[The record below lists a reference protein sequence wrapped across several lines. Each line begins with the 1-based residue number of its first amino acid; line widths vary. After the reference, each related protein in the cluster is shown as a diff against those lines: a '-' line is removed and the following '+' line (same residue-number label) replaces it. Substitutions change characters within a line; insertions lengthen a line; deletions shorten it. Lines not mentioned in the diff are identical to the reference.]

1 MKSGRTPLFRSLMRA
16 MQQASPAVSHKTRR
30 DFLRIAGA
38 TGVAALTGMSHA
50 RGRHKLSG
58 PVAIVGGGIAGLTT
72 AYRLMKA
79 GVEVHLYEMQ
89 NRFGGRMFTKRNFN
103 KDGMFVELGGELV
116 DSNHKDLIKLARE
129 LDVPLQSLRKGEK
142 GLDYYYFNGKIY
154 TDHDIIPAI
163 APLMEK
169 IGSDAEDLY
178 DKEDAFTDKAR
189 KLDQISLK
197 DYLKATGAGVP
208 AWVMEMIETAYVP
221 EFGLDAHRQSCL
233 NMVDFI
239 NPDTRHGFE
248 IFGDSDE
255 ALRIKGG
262 NDTLPTVV
270 FEAIK
275 NRVTIRSEHRLVGIS
290 ATGTTGHKLTFSH
303 KGKPFTASYDHVIM
317 AIPFTIL
324 RDVDGVDHLKLSPEK
339 MRAIRKMGYGTNIKI
354 MAGFTDRT
362 WRQPRDG
369 GKVFCNGS
377 VYTDKSFQTC
387 WETSR
392 GQKGVSGIITNFMG
406 GSPAA
411 NYEPDYLDNL
421 LREGNGLF
429 PGFKSKFD
437 GNKAVMNWPQ
447 ISTIKA
453 SYSSPL
459 VGQYT
464 WVYQAAAAP
473 ECGGR
478 LLFAGEH
485 TSFESP
491 GYMNGGVESG
501 NRAADELLSLE

>member
-1 MKSGRTPLFRSLMRA
+1 M
-16 MQQASPAVSHKTRR
+16 
-30 DFLRIAGA
+30 AGA
-38 TGVAALTGMSHA
+38 AGVAALTGIGSA
-50 RGRHKLSG
+50 KSRSKIQG
-58 PVAIVGGGIAGLTT
+58 PVAIVGGGIAGLTA
-72 AYRLMKA
+72 AYRLMQA

-103 KDGMFVELGGELV
+103 KEGMFVELGGELV
-116 DSNHKDLIKLARE
+116 DSNHKDLIRLARE
-129 LDVPLQSLRKGEK
+129 LDVDLQSLKKGEK
-142 GLDYYYFNGKIY
+142 GLDYYYFNGKVY
-154 TDHDIIPAI
+154 TDHDVIPAI

-169 IGSDAEDLY
+169 IGSDAEGLY
-178 DKEDAFTDKAR
+178 NDDDDFTDKAR

-197 DYLKATGAGVP
+197 DYLKSAGAGVP

-221 EFGLDAHRQSCL
+221 EFGLDAHRQSSL

-239 NPDTRHGFE
+239 NPDTSDGFE

-255 ALRIKGG
+255 AMRIKGG
-262 NDTLPTVV
+262 NDTLPTAV

-275 NRVTIRSEHRLVGIS
+275 DHVTIRSGHRLVGIS
-290 ATGTTGHKLTFSH
+290 PTGTGHKLTFSH
-303 KGKPFTASYDHVIM
+303 QGKPFTATYDHVII

-324 RDVDGVDHLKLSPEK
+324 REIDGIEHLKLSPEK
-339 MRAIRKMGYGTNIKI
+339 MQAIRKMGYGTNIKI

-362 WRQPRDG
+362 WRQPVEG
-369 GKVFCNGS
+369 GKVFSNGS
-377 VYTDKSFQTC
+377 VYTDQSFQTC

-392 GQKGVSGIITNFMG
+392 GQKGASGILTNFMG

-411 NYEPDYLDNL
+411 NYEPDYLDQF

-429 PGFKSKFD
+429 PGLKSKFD
-437 GNKAVMNWPQ
+437 GNKAVMNWPK
-447 ISTIKA
+447 INTIKA

-464 WVYQAAAAP
+464 WVYQAAAAV
-473 ECGGR
+473 ECEGR

-501 NRAADELLSLE
+501 NRAAAELLNLE

>member
-16 MQQASPAVSHKTRR
+16 MHQAGPAVSRHTRR
-30 DFLRIAGA
+30 DFLRLAGA
-38 TGVAALTGMSHA
+38 TGVAALTGISNA
-50 RGRHKLSG
+50 KGVSKPRG
-58 PVAIVGGGIAGLTT
+58 PVAIVGGGIAGLTA
-72 AYRLMKA
+72 AYRLMNA

-89 NRFGGRMFTKRNFN
+89 NRFGGRMQTKRNFN
-103 KDGMFVELGGELV
+103 KEGMFVELGGELV
-116 DSNHKDLIKLARE
+116 DSNHKDLIKLAKE
-129 LDVPLQSLRKGEK
+129 LDVELQSLRKGEK

-154 TDHDIIPAI
+154 TDHDVIPAI

-169 IGSDAEDLY
+169 IGADAEGLY
-178 DKEDAFTDKAR
+178 DDEDEFTDKAR

-197 DYLKATGAGVP
+197 DYLKAAGAGVP
-208 AWVMEMIETAYVP
+208 SWVMEMIETAYVP
-221 EFGLDAHRQSCL
+221 EYGLDAHRQSSL
-233 NMVDFI
+233 NMIDFI
-239 NPDTRHGFE
+239 NPDTEDGFE
-248 IFGDSDE
+248 VFGDSDE
-255 ALRIKGG
+255 ALRIRGG
-262 NDTLPTVV
+262 NDTLPTAV

-275 NRVTIRSEHRLVGIS
+275 NHVTIRSEHRLVGIS
-290 ATGTTGHKLTFSH
+290 ATTTGHKLTFSH
-303 KGKPFTASYDHVIM
+303 QGKSFTASYDHVIM
-317 AIPFTIL
+317 TIPFTIL
-324 RDVDGVDHLKLSPEK
+324 RDVDGIEDLKLSPAK
-339 MRAIRKMGYGTNIKI
+339 MRAIRKMGYGTNLKI

-369 GKVFCNGS
+369 SKVFCNGS
-377 VYTDKSFQTC
+377 VYTDQAFQTC

-411 NYEPDYLDNL
+411 NYEPEYLDHL
-421 LREGNGLF
+421 LKGADAVF

-437 GNKAVMNWPQ
+437 GKKAVMNWPK
-447 ISTIKA
+447 INSIKA

-464 WVYQAAAAP
+464 WVYEAAAAV
-473 ECGGR
+473 ECEGR

-491 GYMNGGVESG
+491 GFMNGGVESG
-501 NRAADELLSLE
+501 NRAAEELLSLV